1 MRSNRTRSIYC
12 GDDRFRIRY
21 ARSGN
26 ACRHLS
32 VGAYDHRSTPLSS
45 TDRPQRLQQRLE
57 TYNSSILLHIE
68 QRTMWATSQT

>member
-12 GDDRFRIRY
+12 GDDRFRVRY

-32 VGAYDHRSTPLSS
+32 VGAYDHWSTPLSS
-45 TDRPQRLQQRLE
+45 TDTQRLE
-57 TYNSSILLHIE
+57 TYNSSILLRIE
-68 QRTMWATSQT
+68 QRTMWATSAT

>member
-45 TDRPQRLQQRLE
+45 TDRPQRLE
-57 TYNSSILLHIE
+57 TYNSSILLRIE
-68 QRTMWATSQT
+68 RRTMWATSQT